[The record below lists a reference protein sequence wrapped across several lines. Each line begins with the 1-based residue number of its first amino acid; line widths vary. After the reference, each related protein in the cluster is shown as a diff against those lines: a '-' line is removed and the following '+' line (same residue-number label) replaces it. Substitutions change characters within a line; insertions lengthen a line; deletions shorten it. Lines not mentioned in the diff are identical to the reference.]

1 MNHGNGFPEKQ
12 NRTDWFGRHQPYTDT
27 ATVATHTPHSN
38 KDIPLTVAAYSP
50 LIRRLLICSLT
61 IVVSRAITSPLLT
74 LFVSD
79 KLGLN
84 QQDVGL
90 LLGIA
95 VFVATLLS
103 LYGGYIID
111 RFEKRRLLVLSMA
124 SSAVGLVLL
133 TFADNLYLT
142 TLTLIVTE
150 TASALFLIGS
160 KAILSDN
167 LPVGQRAKAFSLS
180 YTLTNIGYA
189 VGPMIGVLIAGVFAS
204 APFLIAAAIAFFS
217 IFLMT
222 GIPTGPASAPATAQA
237 QSFLKTLI
245 TLKNDRTLITFTAGC
260 LLSTVVHGRFT
271 FYLSQYLLA
280 TSNAKHTMDVMA
292 ALLACN
298 AISVILLQYQVGRF
312 LKREQLR
319 QWIVAGTGLFILG
332 LIGFSLADSLV
343 SWCVAMF
350 IFTLGEIIIYPAEF
364 LFVDTLAPEEL
375 RGSYYGAQN
384 LAALGGA
391 LSPVICGFML
401 MHTPAPSMFYALSAL
416 AAVGGL
422 LCYMSGRRGPIE
434 QN

>member
-1 MNHGNGFPEKQ
+1 M
-12 NRTDWFGRHQPYTDT
+12 TT
-27 ATVATHTPHSN
+27 
-38 KDIPLTVAAYSP
+38 YSP
-50 LIRRLLICSLT
+50 LIRRLLVCSLT

-95 VFVATLLS
+95 VFAATLLS

-111 RFEKRRLLVLSMA
+111 RFEKRRLLILAML
-124 SSAVGLVLL
+124 SSAIGLVLL
-133 TFADNLYLT
+133 TFAENLYLT
-142 TLTLIVTE
+142 TMTLIVTE

-160 KAILSDN
+160 KAILSEN

-189 VGPMIGVLIAGVFAS
+189 VGPMLGVLIAGAFAS

-222 GIPTGPASAPATAQA
+222 GIATDQARGSVSGQA

-245 TLKNDRTLITFTAGC
+245 TLKNDRTLIMFTAGC

-271 FYLSQYLLA
+271 FYLSQYLLV
-280 TSNAKHTMDVMA
+280 TSDSRHTMDVMA

-298 AISVILLQYQVGRF
+298 ALSVILLQYQVGRF

-350 IFTLGEIIIYPAEF
+350 VFTLGEIIIYPAEF

-391 LSPVICGFML
+391 LSPVISGFLL
-401 MHTPAPSMFYALSAL
+401 MHTPAPTMFYALSAL
-416 AAVGGL
+416 AGLGGL
-422 LCYMSGRRGPIE
+422 LCFLSGRRSGLK
-434 QN
+434 QH

>member
-1 MNHGNGFPEKQ
+1 V
-12 NRTDWFGRHQPYTDT
+12 TT
-27 ATVATHTPHSN
+27 
-38 KDIPLTVAAYSP
+38 YSP

-133 TFADNLYLT
+133 TFAENLYLT
-142 TLTLIVTE
+142 TITLIVTE

-189 VGPMIGVLIAGVFAS
+189 VGPMLGVLIAGAFAS

-217 IFLMT
+217 MFLMT
-222 GIPTGPASAPATAQA
+222 GIPADPAKGAPASQA

-245 TLKNDRTLITFTAGC
+245 TLKNDRTLIMFTAGC

-271 FYLSQYLLA
+271 FYLSQYLLV
-280 TSNAKHTMDVMA
+280 TSNPQHTMEIMA

-391 LSPVICGFML
+391 VSPVICGFML
-401 MHTPAPSMFYALSAL
+401 MHSPAPTMFYALSAL
-416 AAVGGL
+416 AALGGL
-422 LCYMSGRRGPIE
+422 LCYMSGRRAT
-434 QN
+434 

>member
-1 MNHGNGFPEKQ
+1 M
-12 NRTDWFGRHQPYTDT
+12 
-27 ATVATHTPHSN
+27 VS
-38 KDIPLTVAAYSP
+38 YSP

-79 KLGLN
+79 KLDLN

-111 RFEKRRLLVLSMA
+111 RFEKRRLLILAML
-124 SSAVGLVLL
+124 SSAIGLVLL
-133 TFADNLYLT
+133 TFAENLYLT
-142 TLTLIVTE
+142 MATLIVTE
-150 TASALFLIGS
+150 TASSLFLIGS

-189 VGPMIGVLIAGVFAS
+189 VGPMFGVLIAGSFTS
-204 APFLIAAAIAFFS
+204 APFLVAAAIAFFS
-217 IFLMT
+217 VFLLT
-222 GIPTGPASAPATAQA
+222 GIPKEPARAPVAVQA
-237 QSFLKTLI
+237 QTFLKTLI
-245 TLKNDRTLITFTAGC
+245 TLKNDRTLILFTAGC

-271 FYLSQYLLA
+271 FYLSQYLLV
-280 TSNAKHTMDVMA
+280 TSDAQHTMEIMA

-298 AISVILLQYQVGRF
+298 AISVIALQYQIGRF
-312 LKREQLR
+312 LKREHLR
-319 QWIVAGTGLFILG
+319 QWIVVGTGLFILG
-332 LIGFSLADSLV
+332 LIGFSLADSVV

-364 LFVDTLAPEEL
+364 LFVDTLAPGEL

-391 LSPVICGFML
+391 LSPVICGFLL
-401 MHTPAPSMFYALSAL
+401 MHTPAPTMFYAMSAL
-416 AAVGGL
+416 AALGGL
-422 LCYMSGRRGPIE
+422 LCFMSGRGKSIQ

>member
-1 MNHGNGFPEKQ
+1 MPA
-12 NRTDWFGRHQPYTDT
+12 RL
-27 ATVATHTPHSN
+27 N
-38 KDIPLTVAAYSP
+38 KDIRAVTSYSP

-111 RFEKRRLLVLSMA
+111 RFEKRRLLILSMA

-133 TFADNLYLT
+133 TFAENLYLT
-142 TLTLIVTE
+142 TITLIVTE
-150 TASALFLIGS
+150 TASSLFLIGS

-189 VGPMIGVLIAGVFAS
+189 VGPMLGVLIAGAFAS

-222 GIPTGPASAPATAQA
+222 GIAKDPARSPVGGQG

-245 TLKNDRTLITFTAGC
+245 TLKNDRTLILFTAGC

-271 FYLSQYLLA
+271 FYLSQYLLV
-280 TSNAKHTMDVMA
+280 TSNPQHTMEIMA

-298 AISVILLQYQVGRF
+298 AISVILLQYQIGRF

-350 IFTLGEIIIYPAEF
+350 VFTLGEIIIYPAEF

-401 MHTPAPSMFYALSAL
+401 MHTPAPTMFYALSAL
-416 AAVGGL
+416 AALGGL
-422 LCYMSGRRGPIE
+422 LCYTSGRRSKLQ

>member
-1 MNHGNGFPEKQ
+1 MPT
-12 NRTDWFGRHQPYTDT
+12 R
-27 ATVATHTPHSN
+27 SN
-38 KDIPLTVAAYSP
+38 KDIRAVTRYSP

-95 VFVATLLS
+95 VFIATLLS

-111 RFEKRRLLVLSMA
+111 RFEKRRLLILSMA

-133 TFADNLYLT
+133 TFAENLYLT
-142 TLTLIVTE
+142 TITLIVTE
-150 TASALFLIGS
+150 TASSLFLIGS

-189 VGPMIGVLIAGVFAS
+189 VGPMFGVLIAGAFAS

-222 GIPTGPASAPATAQA
+222 GIAKDPASSSVTGQA

-245 TLKNDRTLITFTAGC
+245 TLKNDRTLIMFTAGC

-271 FYLSQYLLA
+271 FYLSQYLLV
-280 TSNAKHTMDVMA
+280 TSDPQHTMEIMA

-298 AISVILLQYQVGRF
+298 AISVILLQYQIGRF

-332 LIGFSLADSLV
+332 LIGFSVADSLV

-364 LFVDTLAPEEL
+364 LFVDTLAPEDL

-401 MHTPAPSMFYALSAL
+401 MHTPAPTMFYALSAL
-416 AAVGGL
+416 AALGGL
-422 LCYMSGRRGPIE
+422 LCYISGRRRKLQ

>member
-1 MNHGNGFPEKQ
+1 V
-12 NRTDWFGRHQPYTDT
+12 T
-27 ATVATHTPHSN
+27 S
-38 KDIPLTVAAYSP
+38 YSP

-111 RFEKRRLLVLSMA
+111 RFEKRRLLILSMA
-124 SSAVGLVLL
+124 SSAIGLVLL
-133 TFADNLYLT
+133 TFAENLYLT
-142 TLTLIVTE
+142 TITLIVTE
-150 TASALFLIGS
+150 TASSLFLIGS

-189 VGPMIGVLIAGVFAS
+189 VGPMLGVLIAGAFAS
-204 APFLIAAAIAFFS
+204 APFLVAAAIAFFS

-222 GIPTGPASAPATAQA
+222 GIAKDPARASVTGQA
-237 QSFLKTLI
+237 QSFLKTLV
-245 TLKNDRTLITFTAGC
+245 TLKNDRTLIMFTAGC

-271 FYLSQYLLA
+271 FYLSQYLLV
-280 TSNAKHTMDVMA
+280 TSDSKHTMDVMA

-298 AISVILLQYQVGRF
+298 AISVILLQYQIGRF

-364 LFVDTLAPEEL
+364 LFVDTLAPEDL

-391 LSPVICGFML
+391 LSSVICGFML
-401 MHTPAPSMFYALSAL
+401 MRTPAPTMFYALSAL
-416 AAVGGL
+416 AALGGL
-422 LCYMSGRRGPIE
+422 LCYLSGRRGNLK

>member
-1 MNHGNGFPEKQ
+1 M
-12 NRTDWFGRHQPYTDT
+12 
-27 ATVATHTPHSN
+27 N
-38 KDIPLTVAAYSP
+38 KDIHAVTTYSP

-111 RFEKRRLLVLSMA
+111 RFEKRRLLILAML
-124 SSAVGLVLL
+124 SSAIGLVLL
-133 TFADNLYLT
+133 TFAENLYLT
-142 TLTLIVTE
+142 TMTLIVTE

-189 VGPMIGVLIAGVFAS
+189 IGPMLGVVIAGLYTS

-222 GIPTGPASAPATAQA
+222 GIAKDPVRSSVTGQA

-245 TLKNDRTLITFTAGC
+245 TLKNDRTLIMFTAGC

-271 FYLSQYLLA
+271 FYLSQYLLV
-280 TSNAKHTMDVMA
+280 TSDSKNTMDVMA

-298 AISVILLQYQVGRF
+298 ALSVILLQYQIGRF

-332 LIGFSLADSLV
+332 LIGFSLADSLM

-350 IFTLGEIIIYPAEF
+350 IFTLGEMIIYPAEF

-391 LSPVICGFML
+391 LSPAISGFLL
-401 MHTPAPSMFYALSAL
+401 MHTPAPTMFYALSAL
-416 AAVGGL
+416 AALGGL
-422 LCYMSGRRGPIE
+422 LCFMSGRRVPLQ

>member
-1 MNHGNGFPEKQ
+1 MIGLMPA
-12 NRTDWFGRHQPYTDT
+12 R
-27 ATVATHTPHSN
+27 SN
-38 KDIPLTVAAYSP
+38 KDIHAVTTYSP

-124 SSAVGLVLL
+124 SSAIGLVLL
-133 TFADNLYLT
+133 TFAENLYLT
-142 TLTLIVTE
+142 TITLIVTE
-150 TASALFLIGS
+150 TASSLFLIGS

-167 LPVGQRAKAFSLS
+167 LEVGQRAKAFSLS

-189 VGPMIGVLIAGVFAS
+189 VGPMLGVLIAGAFAS

-222 GIPTGPASAPATAQA
+222 GIPGNPASVSSTGQA

-271 FYLSQYLLA
+271 FYLSQYLLVV
-280 TSNAKHTMDVMA
+280 SNPRHTMEIMA

-298 AISVILLQYQVGRF
+298 AISVILLQYQIGRF

-391 LSPVICGFML
+391 LSPMICGFML
-401 MHTPAPSMFYALSAL
+401 MHTPAPTMFYALSAL

-422 LCYMSGRRGPIE
+422 LCYISGRRSHSK

>member
-1 MNHGNGFPEKQ
+1 MPA
-12 NRTDWFGRHQPYTDT
+12 RL
-27 ATVATHTPHSN
+27 N
-38 KDIPLTVAAYSP
+38 KDIRAVTSYSP

-111 RFEKRRLLVLSMA
+111 RFEKRRLLILSMA

-133 TFADNLYLT
+133 TFAENLYLT
-142 TLTLIVTE
+142 TITLIVTE
-150 TASALFLIGS
+150 TASSLFLIGS

-189 VGPMIGVLIAGVFAS
+189 VGPMLGVLIAGAFTS

-222 GIPTGPASAPATAQA
+222 GITKDPARSPVGGQG

-245 TLKNDRTLITFTAGC
+245 TLKNDRTLILFTAGC

-271 FYLSQYLLA
+271 FYLSQYLLV
-280 TSNAKHTMDVMA
+280 TSNPQHTMEIMA

-298 AISVILLQYQVGRF
+298 AISVILLQYQIGRF

-401 MHTPAPSMFYALSAL
+401 MHTPAPTMFYALSAL
-416 AAVGGL
+416 AALGGL
-422 LCYMSGRRGPIE
+422 LCYTSGRRSKLQ

>member
-1 MNHGNGFPEKQ
+1 M
-12 NRTDWFGRHQPYTDT
+12 
-27 ATVATHTPHSN
+27 AT
-38 KDIPLTVAAYSP
+38 YS
-50 LIRRLLICSLT
+50 LVIRRLMIVSLT

-74 LFVSD
+74 LFLSN

-95 VFVATLLS
+95 VFIATLLA

-111 RFEKRRLLVLSMA
+111 RLEKRRLLILAML
-124 SSAVGLVLL
+124 SSAIGFVLL
-133 TFADNLYLT
+133 TFAQNLYLT
-142 TLTLIVTE
+142 TLTLVITE

-160 KAILSDN
+160 KAILSEN
-167 LPVGQRAKAFSLS
+167 LPVGQRAKAFSLR

-189 VGPMIGVLIAGVFAS
+189 TGPMLGVVIAGVYPI
-204 APFLIAAAIAFFS
+204 APFLIASAIAFAS
-217 IFLMT
+217 IFLMS
-222 GIPTGPASAPATAQA
+222 GIPSDSAPPPAIGQP

-245 TLKNDRTLITFTAGC
+245 TLKNDRTLIMFTCGC

-271 FYLSQYLLA
+271 LYLSQYLLVVEDA
-280 TSNAKHTMDVMA
+280 QRALQTMA

-298 AISVILLQYQVGRF
+298 AIAVILLQYQIGRF

-319 QWIVAGTGLFILG
+319 YWIAGGTSLFILG

-350 IFTLGEIIIYPAEF
+350 IFTLGEMIIYPAEF

-391 LSPVICGFML
+391 LSPVICGYLL
-401 MHTPAPSMFYALSAL
+401 MHTPAPTMFYALSLLTAL
-416 AAVGGL
+416 GGS
-422 LCYMSGRRGPIE
+422 LCFMSGRRVAL
-434 QN
+434 QQK

>member
-1 MNHGNGFPEKQ
+1 MT
-12 NRTDWFGRHQPYTDT
+12 R
-27 ATVATHTPHSN
+27 
-38 KDIPLTVAAYSP
+38 YSP

-124 SSAVGLVLL
+124 SSAVGLLLL
-133 TFADNLYLT
+133 TFAENLYLT
-142 TLTLIVTE
+142 TITLIVTE

-189 VGPMIGVLIAGVFAS
+189 VGPMLGVLIAGAFAS

-222 GIPTGPASAPATAQA
+222 GIPADPAKVAPAGQA

-245 TLKNDRTLITFTAGC
+245 TLKNDRTLILFTAGC

-271 FYLSQYLLA
+271 FYLSQYLLV
-280 TSNAKHTMDVMA
+280 TSNPRHTMEIMA

-312 LKREQLR
+312 LRREQLR

-391 LSPVICGFML
+391 VSPVICGFML
-401 MHTPAPSMFYALSAL
+401 MHSPAPTMFYALSAL
-416 AAVGGL
+416 AALGGL
-422 LCYMSGRRGPIE
+422 LCYMSGRRGDLK

>member
-1 MNHGNGFPEKQ
+1 
-12 NRTDWFGRHQPYTDT
+12 
-27 ATVATHTPHSN
+27 
-38 KDIPLTVAAYSP
+38 
-50 LIRRLLICSLT
+50 LICSLT

-111 RFEKRRLLVLSMA
+111 RFEKRRLLILAML

-133 TFADNLYLT
+133 TFAENLYLT

-150 TASALFLIGS
+150 TASSLFLIGS

-180 YTLTNIGYA
+180 YTLTNMGYA
-189 VGPMIGVLIAGVFAS
+189 VGPMLGVLIASVCAS

-217 IFLMT
+217 MFLMT
-222 GIPTGPASAPATAQA
+222 GIAKDPGTAPLIGQA
-237 QSFLKTLI
+237 QSFLKTLV
-245 TLKNDRTLITFTAGC
+245 TLKNDRTLIMFTGGC

-280 TSNAKHTMDVMA
+280 TSNPKHTMEIMA

-298 AISVILLQYQVGRF
+298 AISVILLQYQIGRF

-319 QWIVAGTGLFILG
+319 YWIVGGTGLFIVG

-391 LSPVICGFML
+391 LSPVICGFLL
-401 MHTPAPSMFYALSAL
+401 MHTPAPTMFYALGAL
-416 AAVGGL
+416 AAMGGGL
-422 LCYMSGRRGPIE
+422 CFMSGRRGSIL

>member
-1 MNHGNGFPEKQ
+1 MT
-12 NRTDWFGRHQPYTDT
+12 R
-27 ATVATHTPHSN
+27 
-38 KDIPLTVAAYSP
+38 YSP

-133 TFADNLYLT
+133 TFAENLYLT
-142 TLTLIVTE
+142 TITLIVTE

-189 VGPMIGVLIAGVFAS
+189 VGPMLGVLIAGAFAS

-222 GIPTGPASAPATAQA
+222 GIPADPAKVAPAGQA

-245 TLKNDRTLITFTAGC
+245 TLKNDRTLIMFTAGC

-271 FYLSQYLLA
+271 FYLSQYLLV
-280 TSNAKHTMDVMA
+280 TSNPRHTMEIMA

-391 LSPVICGFML
+391 VSPVICGFML
-401 MHTPAPSMFYALSAL
+401 MHSPAPTMFYALIAL

-422 LCYMSGRRGPIE
+422 LCYMSGRRGNLK

>member
-1 MNHGNGFPEKQ
+1 MPA
-12 NRTDWFGRHQPYTDT
+12 R
-27 ATVATHTPHSN
+27 SN
-38 KDIPLTVAAYSP
+38 KDIHAVTRYSP

-124 SSAVGLVLL
+124 SSAVGLLLL
-133 TFADNLYLT
+133 TFAENLYLT
-142 TLTLIVTE
+142 TITLIVTE

-189 VGPMIGVLIAGVFAS
+189 VGPMLGVLIAGAFAS

-222 GIPTGPASAPATAQA
+222 GIPADPAKVAPAGQA

-245 TLKNDRTLITFTAGC
+245 TLKNDRTLILFTAGC

-271 FYLSQYLLA
+271 FYLSQYLLV
-280 TSNAKHTMDVMA
+280 TSNPRHTMEIMA

-312 LKREQLR
+312 LRREQLR

-350 IFTLGEIIIYPAEF
+350 IFTLGEMIIYPAEF

-391 LSPVICGFML
+391 VSPVICGFML
-401 MHTPAPSMFYALSAL
+401 MHSPAPTMFYALSAL
-416 AAVGGL
+416 AALGGL
-422 LCYMSGRRGPIE
+422 LCYMSGRRGDLK

>member
-1 MNHGNGFPEKQ
+1 
-12 NRTDWFGRHQPYTDT
+12 
-27 ATVATHTPHSN
+27 
-38 KDIPLTVAAYSP
+38 VAAYSP

-103 LYGGYIID
+103 LYGGYVID
-111 RFEKRRLLVLSMA
+111 RFEKRRLLILAML

-133 TFADNLYLT
+133 TFAENLYLT

-150 TASALFLIGS
+150 TASSLFLIGS

-180 YTLTNIGYA
+180 YTLSNIGYA
-189 VGPMIGVLIAGVFAS
+189 VAPMLGVLIAGFFAS
-204 APFLIAAAIAFFS
+204 APFLIAAAVAFFS
-217 IFLMT
+217 MFLMT
-222 GIPTGPASAPATAQA
+222 GIAKDPGAAPLIGQT
-237 QSFLKTLI
+237 QSFLKTLV
-245 TLKNDRTLITFTAGC
+245 TLKNDRTLIMFTAGC

-271 FYLSQYLLA
+271 FYLSQYLL
-280 TSNAKHTMDVMA
+280 TTGNPKHTMEIMA

-298 AISVILLQYQVGRF
+298 AISVVLLQYQIGRF

-319 QWIVAGTGLFILG
+319 YWIAGGTGLFIVG

-343 SWCVAMF
+343 SWCMAMF
-350 IFTLGEIIIYPAEF
+350 IFTLGEMIIYPAEF

-391 LSPVICGFML
+391 LSPVICGFLL
-401 MHTPAPSMFYALSAL
+401 MHTPAPTMFYALSAL
-416 AAVGGL
+416 AAIGGL
-422 LCYMSGRRGPIE
+422 LCFMSGRRVALL

>member
-1 MNHGNGFPEKQ
+1 M
-12 NRTDWFGRHQPYTDT
+12 
-27 ATVATHTPHSN
+27 VS
-38 KDIPLTVAAYSP
+38 YSP

-79 KLGLN
+79 KLDLN

-111 RFEKRRLLVLSMA
+111 RFEKRRLLILAML
-124 SSAVGLVLL
+124 SSAIGLVLL
-133 TFADNLYLT
+133 TFAENLYLT
-142 TLTLIVTE
+142 TATLIVTE

-160 KAILSDN
+160 KAILSNN

-189 VGPMIGVLIAGVFAS
+189 VGPMFGVLIAGSFTS
-204 APFLIAAAIAFFS
+204 APFLVAAAIALFS

-222 GIPTGPASAPATAQA
+222 GIPKESARAPVAVQA
-237 QSFLKTLI
+237 QTFLKTLI
-245 TLKNDRTLITFTAGC
+245 TLKNDRTLILFTAGC

-271 FYLSQYLLA
+271 FYLSQYLLV
-280 TSNAKHTMDVMA
+280 TSDAQHTMEIMA

-298 AISVILLQYQVGRF
+298 AISVIALQYQIGRF
-312 LKREQLR
+312 LKREHLR
-319 QWIVAGTGLFILG
+319 QWIVVGTGLFILG
-332 LIGFSLADSLV
+332 LIGFSLADSVV

-364 LFVDTLAPEEL
+364 LFVDTLAPDEL

-391 LSPVICGFML
+391 LSPVICGFLL
-401 MHTPAPSMFYALSAL
+401 MHTPAPTMFYAMSAL

-422 LCYMSGRRGPIE
+422 LCFMSGRGNAIQ

>member
-1 MNHGNGFPEKQ
+1 M
-12 NRTDWFGRHQPYTDT
+12 
-27 ATVATHTPHSN
+27 VS
-38 KDIPLTVAAYSP
+38 YSP

-79 KLGLN
+79 KLDLN

-111 RFEKRRLLVLSMA
+111 RFEKRRLLILAML
-124 SSAVGLVLL
+124 SSAIGLVLL
-133 TFADNLYLT
+133 TFAENLYLT
-142 TLTLIVTE
+142 TATLIVTE

-189 VGPMIGVLIAGVFAS
+189 VGPMFGVLIAGSFTS
-204 APFLIAAAIAFFS
+204 APFLVAAAIAFFS

-222 GIPTGPASAPATAQA
+222 GIPKAPARAPVAVQA
-237 QSFLKTLI
+237 QTFLKTLI
-245 TLKNDRTLITFTAGC
+245 TLKNDRTLILFTAGC

-271 FYLSQYLLA
+271 FYLSQYLLV
-280 TSNAKHTMDVMA
+280 TSDAQHTMEIMA

-298 AISVILLQYQVGRF
+298 AISVIALQYQIGRF
-312 LKREQLR
+312 LKREHLR
-319 QWIVAGTGLFILG
+319 QWIVVGTGLFILG
-332 LIGFSLADSLV
+332 LIGFSLADSVV

-364 LFVDTLAPEEL
+364 LFVDTLAPDEL

-391 LSPVICGFML
+391 LSPVICGFLL
-401 MHTPAPSMFYALSAL
+401 MHTPAPTMFYAMSAL

-422 LCYMSGRRGPIE
+422 LCFMSGRGNAIQ

>member
-1 MNHGNGFPEKQ
+1 M
-12 NRTDWFGRHQPYTDT
+12 TT
-27 ATVATHTPHSN
+27 
-38 KDIPLTVAAYSP
+38 YSP

-133 TFADNLYLT
+133 TFAENLYLT
-142 TLTLIVTE
+142 TITLIVTE

-189 VGPMIGVLIAGVFAS
+189 VGPMLGVLIAGAFAS

-222 GIPTGPASAPATAQA
+222 GIPADPGKVAPAGQA

-245 TLKNDRTLITFTAGC
+245 TLKNDRTLILFTAGC

-271 FYLSQYLLA
+271 FYLSQYLLV
-280 TSNAKHTMDVMA
+280 TSNPRHTMEIMA

-391 LSPVICGFML
+391 VSPVICGFML
-401 MHTPAPSMFYALSAL
+401 MHSPAPTMFYALSAL
-416 AAVGGL
+416 AALGGL
-422 LCYMSGRRGPIE
+422 LCYMSGRRGNLK

>member
-1 MNHGNGFPEKQ
+1 M
-12 NRTDWFGRHQPYTDT
+12 TT
-27 ATVATHTPHSN
+27 
-38 KDIPLTVAAYSP
+38 YSP

-111 RFEKRRLLVLSMA
+111 RFEKRRLLILSMA

-133 TFADNLYLT
+133 TFAENLYLT
-142 TLTLIVTE
+142 TITLIVTE
-150 TASALFLIGS
+150 TASSLFLIGS

-167 LPVGQRAKAFSLS
+167 LAVGQRAKAFSLS

-189 VGPMIGVLIAGVFAS
+189 VGPMLGVLIAGAFAS

-222 GIPTGPASAPATAQA
+222 GVPRDPASVPLTGRA

-245 TLKNDRTLITFTAGC
+245 TLKNDRTLILFTAGC

-271 FYLSQYLLA
+271 FYLSQYLLV
-280 TSNAKHTMDVMA
+280 TSNPRHTMEIMA

-298 AISVILLQYQVGRF
+298 AISVILLQYQIGRV

-401 MHTPAPSMFYALSAL
+401 MHTPAPTMFYALSAL
-416 AAVGGL
+416 AALGGL
-422 LCYMSGRRGPIE
+422 LCYISGRRGNLK

>member
-1 MNHGNGFPEKQ
+1 M
-12 NRTDWFGRHQPYTDT
+12 T
-27 ATVATHTPHSN
+27 S
-38 KDIPLTVAAYSP
+38 YSP

-90 LLGIA
+90 LLGVA
-95 VFVATLLS
+95 VFIATLLS

-111 RFEKRRLLVLSMA
+111 RFEKRRLLILSMA

-133 TFADNLYLT
+133 SFAENLYLT
-142 TLTLIVTE
+142 TITLIVTE
-150 TASALFLIGS
+150 TASSLFLIGS

-189 VGPMIGVLIAGVFAS
+189 VGPMLGVLIAGAFAS

-222 GIPTGPASAPATAQA
+222 GIAKDPARSPVSGQA

-245 TLKNDRTLITFTAGC
+245 TLKNDRTLILFTAGC

-271 FYLSQYLLA
+271 FYLSQYLLV
-280 TSNAKHTMDVMA
+280 TSNPRHTMEIMA

-298 AISVILLQYQVGRF
+298 AVSVILLQYQIGRF

-332 LIGFSLADSLV
+332 LIGFSVADSLV

-401 MHTPAPSMFYALSAL
+401 MHTPAPTMFYALSAL
-416 AAVGGL
+416 AALGGL
-422 LCYMSGRRGPIE
+422 LCYTSGRRGALT

>member
-1 MNHGNGFPEKQ
+1 M
-12 NRTDWFGRHQPYTDT
+12 TT
-27 ATVATHTPHSN
+27 
-38 KDIPLTVAAYSP
+38 YSP

-124 SSAVGLVLL
+124 SSAIGLVLL
-133 TFADNLYLT
+133 TFAENLYLT
-142 TLTLIVTE
+142 TITLIVTE
-150 TASALFLIGS
+150 TASSLFLIGS

-167 LPVGQRAKAFSLS
+167 LEVGQRAKAFSLS

-189 VGPMIGVLIAGVFAS
+189 VGPMLGVLIAGAFAS
-204 APFLIAAAIAFFS
+204 APFLVAAAVAFFS

-222 GIPTGPASAPATAQA
+222 GIPRDPASVSLTGQA

-245 TLKNDRTLITFTAGC
+245 TLKNDRTLIMFTAGC

-271 FYLSQYLLA
+271 FYLSQYLLVI
-280 TSNAKHTMDVMA
+280 SNPRHTMEIMA

-298 AISVILLQYQVGRF
+298 AISVILLQYQIGRF

-319 QWIVAGTGLFILG
+319 QWIVVGTGLFILG

-391 LSPVICGFML
+391 LSPMICGFML
-401 MHTPAPSMFYALSAL
+401 MHTPAPTMFYALSAL

-422 LCYMSGRRGPIE
+422 LCYISGRRSHSK